1 MLQSLLVV
9 HSFCNNNE
17 KKSMA
22 SIPQKFNNYSKFIS
36 FIYKYWNSDLFK
48 TASENALGESYDES
62 ENMPQYDSPEE
73 LAEDLKSM
81 GPTYIKLGQ
90 LLSTR
95 PDLIPEPYMNALE
108 KLQDGVEEISYGEV
122 EKILEEEIGQRIS
135 KAFENFEVRPLAS
148 ASIGQ
153 VHRATLRS
161 GKEVAVKIQRPGVRK
176 RFLEDL
182 DTLKEITD
190 FAVKNNKTA
199 KKYAVDQVLN
209 ELRFILLN
217 ELDYAKEAENLKA
230 LGNNLS
236 QYDLIFIPQPVEGY
250 STSKI
255 LTMDFVDGRKI
266 TSISPLSRTE
276 NDYTPLIDQLVAAYM
291 KQIIIDGFA
300 HADPH
305 PGNVHLTKN
314 HQIALMDL
322 GMVAKFGPEL
332 RDYLLKLMI
341 VISKYNGAETAK
353 VLLQISDYA
362 KDADVKSFKKEIDRL
377 VLESQNKNAKDMQ
390 TGKLLIQMNRIAAE
404 NGIQLAVELN
414 IFGKILMNMDQIVAV
429 LTPDYDLQKS
439 IEKNVE
445 RLMHKKMLN
454 ELKPDQ
460 FFSQI
465 LETKKLTENLPE
477 RLNTISERLANNE
490 FEIKIDAIDEQCL
503 TDGFQKVANRISMG
517 LIIAALIIGAAL
529 LMRVPTTFTILGYP
543 GLAMIF
549 FCTAAIFGMWLV
561 TKMILSDE
569 DIKKKK
575 L

>member
-1 MLQSLLVV
+1 MLQSLLIV
-9 HSFCNNNE
+9 HGFCYNCE
-17 KKSMA
+17 KKHMA
-22 SIPQKFNNYSKFIS
+22 SIPQKFSNYSKFIS
-36 FIYKYWNSDLFK
+36 FIYKYWNSDLFR
-48 TASENALGESYDES
+48 TASENALGETYDES

-73 LAEDLKSM
+73 LAEDLKNM

-95 PDLIPEPYMNALE
+95 PDLIPEPYMKALE
-108 KLQDGVEEISYGEV
+108 KLQDDVEEISYDEV
-122 EKILEEEIGQRIS
+122 EKIVEEEIGQRIS
-135 KAFENFEVRPLAS
+135 KAFENFEVQPLAS

-217 ELDYAKEAENLKA
+217 ELDYSKEAENLKA
-230 LGNNLS
+230 LGNNLK
-236 QYDLIFIPQPVEGY
+236 QYSRIFIPQPVEGY

-255 LTMDFVDGRKI
+255 LTMDYVDGRKI

-276 NDYTPLIDQLVAAYM
+276 NDYTQLIDQLVAAYM

-305 PGNVHLTKN
+305 PGNVHLTKD

-332 RDYLLKLMI
+332 RDHLLKLMI
-341 VISKYNGAETAK
+341 AISKYNGAETAK
-353 VLLQISDYA
+353 VLLQISEYD
-362 KDADVKSFKKEIDRL
+362 KDADIKTFQKEIDRL
-377 VLESQNKNAKDMQ
+377 VLESQNKSAKDMQ

-414 IFGKILMNMDQIVAV
+414 IFGKILMNMDQIVAA
-429 LTPDYDLQKS
+429 LTPDYNLQQS
-439 IEKNVE
+439 IQENVE
-445 RLMHKKMLN
+445 KLMHKKMLN

-477 RLNTISERLANNE
+477 RLNVISERLANNE
-490 FEIKIDAIDEQCL
+490 FEIKIDAIDEQRL

-549 FCTAAIFGMWLV
+549 FCVAAVFGMWLV
-561 TKMILSDE
+561 AKMVLSDE
-569 DIKKKK
+569 DIRKKK